1 MADKTHKWDF
11 QFVSCEVAT
20 VFSCE
25 ECGAIRV
32 VNRYNDSQ
40 YTSKD
45 GDFSEKEPP
54 CPSDE
59 ETD

>member
-1 MADKTHKWDF
+1 MPGKEHKWNW

-20 VFSCE
+20 VFCCK

-32 VNRYNDSQ
+32 VNRYNASQ

-54 CPSDE
+54 CPIDE
-59 ETD
+59 EID